1 MKRIIITFGAIAGT
15 IELVLL
21 ALTMG
26 LVADHGAL
34 GMALGYLSMLIAL
47 SLVFAGVKKYRDEH
61 LGGVIGFGKAFAM
74 GLGIAGI
81 AALFYVI
88 GWEAYMWS
96 TDYRFV
102 EEFTAKA
109 LADMQAQGA
118 SAEAMA
124 KARADMAAFAEM
136 YASPAMRMAITL
148 TEIAPVALLVPLA
161 SALLLRR
168 PGFMPA
174 RAR

>member
-1 MKRIIITFGAIAGT
+1 MTRLIITYGAIAGI
-15 IELVLL
+15 IELFLL
-21 ALTMG
+21 ALSMG
-26 LVADHGAL
+26 LVADHGML

-61 LGGVIGFGKAFAM
+61 LGGVIGFGKALGV
-74 GLGIAGI
+74 GLGIAGL

-102 EEFTAKA
+102 AEFSAKA
-109 LADMQAQGA
+109 IADMQAQGA
-118 SAEAMA
+118 SADALA
-124 KARADMAAFAEM
+124 KAKAHMDSFAEM
-136 YASPAMRMAITL
+136 YANPAMRMGITL
-148 TEIAPVALLVPLA
+148 TEIAPVALLVPLI

-174 RAR
+174 RA

>member
-1 MKRIIITFGAIAGT
+1 MTRIIITFGAIAGT

-26 LVADHGAL
+26 FVADHGSL
-34 GMALGYLSMLIAL
+34 GMVLGYLSMLIAL
-47 SLVFAGVKKYRDEH
+47 SLVFAGVKKYRDEQ

-88 GWEAYMWS
+88 GWEAYLWS
-96 TDYRFV
+96 TDYTFV
-102 EEFTAKA
+102 EVFSAKA

-124 KARADMAAFAEM
+124 KARADMADFAAI
-136 YASPAMRMAITL
+136 YANPVMRMAVTL
-148 TEIAPVALLVPLA
+148 TEIAPVALLVPLI

-168 PGFMPA
+168 PGFVPA
-174 RAR
+174 RVR

>member
-1 MKRIIITFGAIAGT
+1 MTRLITTYGAIAGI
-15 IELVLL
+15 IELILL
-21 ALTMG
+21 ALSMG
-26 LVADHGAL
+26 LVADHGML

-61 LGGVIGFGKAFAM
+61 LGGVIGFGKALGV
-74 GLGIAGI
+74 GLGIAGL

-102 EEFTAKA
+102 AEFSAKA
-109 LADMQAQGA
+109 LADMQARGD
-118 SAEAMA
+118 SADALA
-124 KARADMAAFAEM
+124 KAKADMDAFAEM
-136 YASPAMRMAITL
+136 YANPAMRMGITL
-148 TEIAPVALLVPLA
+148 TEIAPVALLVPLI

-174 RAR
+174 RG

>member
-1 MKRIIITFGAIAGT
+1 MTRLIITYGAIAGI
-15 IELVLL
+15 IELFLL
-21 ALTMG
+21 ALSMG
-26 LVADHGAL
+26 LVADHGML

-61 LGGVIGFGKAFAM
+61 LGGVIGFGKALGV
-74 GLGIAGI
+74 GLGIAGL

-102 EEFTAKA
+102 AEFSAKA
-109 LADMQAQGA
+109 IADMQAQGA
-118 SAEAMA
+118 SADALA
-124 KARADMAAFAEM
+124 KAKADMDAFAEM
-136 YASPAMRMAITL
+136 YANPAMRMGITL
-148 TEIAPVALLVPLA
+148 TEIAPVALLVPLI

-174 RAR
+174 RA

>member
-1 MKRIIITFGAIAGT
+1 MTRLIITYGAIAGI
-15 IELVLL
+15 IELFLL
-21 ALTMG
+21 ALSMG
-26 LVADHGAL
+26 LVADHGML

-61 LGGVIGFGKAFAM
+61 LGGVIGFGKAFGV
-74 GLGIAGI
+74 GLGIAGL

-102 EEFTAKA
+102 AEFSAKA
-109 LADMQAQGA
+109 IADMQAQGA
-118 SAEAMA
+118 SADALA
-124 KARADMAAFAEM
+124 KAKADMDAFAEM
-136 YASPAMRMAITL
+136 YANPAMRMGITL
-148 TEIAPVALLVPLA
+148 TEIAPVALLVPLI

-174 RAR
+174 RA

>member
-1 MKRIIITFGAIAGT
+1 MTRLITTYGAIAGI
-15 IELVLL
+15 IELILL

-26 LVADHGAL
+26 LVADHGML
-34 GMALGYLSMLIAL
+34 GLVLGYLSMLIAL

-61 LGGVIGFGKAFAM
+61 LGGVIGFGKALGM
-74 GLGIAGI
+74 GLAIAAI

-88 GWEAYMWS
+88 GWEAWMWS

-102 EEFTAKA
+102 AEFSAKA

-118 SAEAMA
+118 SADALAQA
-124 KARADMAAFAEM
+124 KTDMDAFAEM
-136 YASPAMRMAITL
+136 YANPAMRMAITL
-148 TEIAPVALLVPLA
+148 TEIAPVALLVPLI

-168 PGFMPA
+168 PGFIPA
-174 RAR
+174 RA

>member
-1 MKRIIITFGAIAGT
+1 MTRLITTYGVIAGI
-15 IELVLL
+15 IELILL
-21 ALTMG
+21 ALSMG
-26 LVADHGAL
+26 LVADHGML

-61 LGGVIGFGKAFAM
+61 LGGVISFGKALGV
-74 GLGIAGI
+74 GLGIAAI

-102 EEFTAKA
+102 AEFSAKA

-118 SAEAMA
+118 SAEALAQA
-124 KARADMAAFAEM
+124 KIDMDAFAEM
-136 YASPAMRMAITL
+136 YASPAMRMGITL
-148 TEIAPVALLVPLA
+148 TEIAPVALLVPLI

-174 RAR
+174 RA

>member
-1 MKRIIITFGAIAGT
+1 MTRLIITYGAIAGV
-15 IELVLL
+15 IELILL
-21 ALTMG
+21 ALSMG
-26 LVADHGAL
+26 LVADHGML

-61 LGGVIGFGKAFAM
+61 LGGVIGFGKALGM
-74 GLGIAGI
+74 GLGIAAI

-102 EEFTAKA
+102 AEFSAKA
-109 LADMQAQGA
+109 IADMQAQGA
-118 SAEAMA
+118 SADALAQA
-124 KARADMAAFAEM
+124 KADMDAFAEM
-136 YASPAMRMAITL
+136 YANPVMRMGITL
-148 TEIAPVALLVPLA
+148 TEIAPVALLVPLI

-168 PGFMPA
+168 PGFMSA
-174 RAR
+174 RA

>member
-1 MKRIIITFGAIAGT
+1 MTRLITTYGAIAGI
-15 IELVLL
+15 IELILL
-21 ALTMG
+21 ALSMG
-26 LVADHGAL
+26 LVADHGML

-61 LGGVIGFGKAFAM
+61 LGGVIGFGKALGV
-74 GLGIAGI
+74 GLGIAGL

-102 EEFTAKA
+102 AEFSAKTI
-109 LADMQAQGA
+109 ADMQAQGA
-118 SAEAMA
+118 SADALA
-124 KARADMAAFAEM
+124 KAKADMDAFAEL
-136 YASPAMRMAITL
+136 YANPAMRMGITL
-148 TEIAPVALLVPLA
+148 TEIAPVALLVPLI

-174 RAR
+174 RA